1 MANFPQD
8 QFDNLPTDLD
18 RIGAHRAPKKK
29 GGGWVG
35 FAWAALATGV
45 LVVGG
50 LYGLSLVNDQVSFE
64 VPGLSGGEAPVETPS
79 ASPTPEVPPVLDPTT
94 IDKSRKITITVLN
107 GTATAGL
114 QNVAGDALV
123 AGKWPVVSR
132 TQASQTDIEETVVY
146 YRTAADEDVARGIV
160 VALGVGKVRESEAF
174 LGSPITVVL
183 GSDYAP
189 AG

>member
-1 MANFPQD
+1 MANFPKD
-8 QFDNLPTDLD
+8 QFDILPTDVD

-50 LYGLSLVNDQVSFE
+50 LYGLSLVNDDVNFDI
-64 VPGLSGGEAPVETPS
+64 PGLSGGEEVVETPS
-79 ASPTPEVPPVLDPTT
+79 ASPTPEVLPVLDPTT
-94 IDKSRKITITVLN
+94 IDPARKITVTILN
-107 GTATAGL
+107 GTATVGL
-114 QNVAGDALV
+114 QNTAGDALA

-132 TQASQTDIEETVVY
+132 TQASATDIEETVVY
-146 YRTAADEDVARGIV
+146 YRTAADEDVARGLV
-160 VALGVGKVRESEAF
+160 VALGVGKVRESDAF